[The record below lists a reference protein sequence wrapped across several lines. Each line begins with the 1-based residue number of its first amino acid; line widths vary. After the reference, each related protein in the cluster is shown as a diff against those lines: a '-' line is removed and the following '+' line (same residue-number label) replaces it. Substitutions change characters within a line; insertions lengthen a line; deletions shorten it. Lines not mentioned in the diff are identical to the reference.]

1 MNFKEAMRFALMGKT
16 IKSIS
21 NCEYQFNK
29 SGALVY
35 SCGSSIVPPLTDKE
49 IESPWSIVKKPK
61 KVTLYRYTYTDH
73 LEHTIQTGWTTRSW
87 ETLKGYDEALL
98 KTEEKEVEI

>member
-1 MNFKEAMRFALMGKT
+1 MNFKEAIQAAIDGKT

-49 IESPWSIVKKPK
+49 IESPWTIVNEQKT
-61 KVTLYRYTYTDH
+61 VTLYRYTY
-73 LEHTIQTGWTTRSW
+73 
-87 ETLKGYDEALL
+87 KGYAENIGQTSWTSNSWSDIKGSKDVLL
-98 KTEEKEVEI
+98 RTEKKEVEI